1 MGRPKKVVDEKVES
15 VEPKKRGRKKKVE
28 EEDTIIEDITQV
40 DENEFKIEEEVKE
53 ITTQIDEMKIEEE
66 TEREEKRME
75 KLNRRYQL
83 MQINENKEEENDIE
97 KVYYLY
103 MYPCEVRGDTPEDS
117 FYKQYMKSM
126 YQIFFYKRYLNY
138 CYMDEIERKDI
149 EYEDEWELIK
159 NKQRCIVRKMKNPPD
174 MEEYKR
180 DEWIQWL
187 FQYRKMEDI
196 KNVKDIY
203 QKILGREE
211 YFIQTKEKKER
222 WCIDNSFLLERM
234 ILKRNGEMLEES
246 GWKVKDIFEKMI
258 E

>member
-15 VEPKKRGRKKKVE
+15 VELKKKGRKKKV

-53 ITTQIDEMKIEEE
+53 ITTQIDEMTIEEE
-66 TEREEKRME
+66 DTEREEKRIE
-75 KLNRRYQL
+75 KLNRRL
-83 MQINENKEEENDIE
+83 QISNQQEKKETEDVE

-103 MYPCEVRGDTPEDS
+103 MYPCELRGDTPEDS
-117 FYKQYMKSM
+117 FYKKYMKSM
-126 YQIFFYKRYLNY
+126 YQIFISKRYLNY

-159 NKQRCIVRKMKNPPD
+159 NKQRCILRKMKNLPD
-174 MEEYKR
+174 IEEYKR

-187 FQYRKMEDI
+187 FQYRKTEDI
-196 KNVKDIY
+196 TNAKDIY
-203 QKILGREE
+203 QKILYREE
-211 YFIQTKEKKER
+211 YFIETKDKKER
-222 WCIDNSFLLERM
+222 LCIDNSFLLERM